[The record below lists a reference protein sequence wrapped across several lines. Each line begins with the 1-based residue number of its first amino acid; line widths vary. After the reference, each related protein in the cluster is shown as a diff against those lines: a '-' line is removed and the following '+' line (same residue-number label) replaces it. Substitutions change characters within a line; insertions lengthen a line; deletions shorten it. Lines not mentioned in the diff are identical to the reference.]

1 MEILTALLVVAVVGL
16 LAGILLAVASH
27 FFAVPENE
35 TAKMLCRIANEV
47 TGDDKPM
54 YIVKGGTYAH
64 FLPNA
69 YAFGMDGSLPPD
81 DFPAGRGGAHGVDEA
96 VSLDRLQR
104 AMKIYARALL
114 ELNEMCI

>member
-1 MEILTALLVVAVVGL
+1 MTAAAETLGLEVIDIPYSKKPYLLDTE
-16 LAGILLAVASH
+16 S
-27 FFAVPENE
+27 E
-35 TAKMLCRIANEV
+35 TAKMLCRVANEV